1 MHENL
6 TCSVLAFSR
15 RKRLPEERA
24 RLHVRPDQG
33 DRGGE
38 RHRGAR
44 AATGSGPA
52 QTLHGCW
59 HSLVFKFASPACLT
73 KKKLQGDT
81 QRNSCARP
89 RRGSGI
95 FNKRFL
101 DFLAIIATFF
111 LFKRWY
117 QRNPDTGKDE
127 LREAAYNKLILGDA
141 SLLVDQRQYV
151 ALDSEGRVLK
161 AHRNSLILI
170 HPAIDSRTE
179 SSGGLTL
186 ALPLMA
192 TEKGIGYRHF
202 WY

>member
-1 MHENL
+1 MSDE
-6 TCSVLAFSR
+6 
-15 RKRLPEERA
+15 KKI
-24 RLHVRPDQG
+24 QG
-33 DRGGE
+33 DN
-38 RHRGAR
+38 
-44 AATGSGPA
+44 
-52 QTLHGCW
+52 
-59 HSLVFKFASPACLT
+59 
-73 KKKLQGDT
+73 

-95 FNKRFL
+95 YKNVLCFL
-101 DFLAIIATFF
+101 TIISTFF
-111 LFKRWY
+111 LFKHWY

-127 LREAAYNKLILGDA
+127 LREATYNKLILGDA

-161 AHRNSLILI
+161 THRNSLILL
-170 HPAIDSRTE
+170 HPATDSRTE